1 MSVLRLAAVF
11 GHGMVLQ
18 QKVATRLFGFTK
30 ADMPVSVQLER
41 FPAELGRQA
50 DSEIEY
56 GLIYSEE
63 DLTGRDGYFEFRL
76 PALLASYD
84 TYRLTVRSGP
94 EVLVVDDILAGEV
107 WFAAGQDNMA
117 QTVNQSDAKELLSDC
132 VNLASIRFFQMNQD
146 GLSEQVPEYSYTPLG
161 EAQGGEWQRGDQAY
175 QMGEMSAIAFTF
187 ARDLHYGWDIPV
199 GVINASCPGTYIHAW
214 LPRDL
219 IESDPITKNHVRE
232 VKLYRDKAGWNL
244 EAVDQIPEE
253 RPETTGPNRAFPRPQ
268 TVALLDGR
276 RPDRPS
282 ALPLIVPRA
291 VVRKANVIQDIVPL
305 EREFTPRNQPA
316 ALFNHKLAPFV
327 GLSLR
332 GLLWMQGESDV
343 DSPEYYLR
351 ALRHLIDTLKE
362 LFEPAGEELVLV
374 LAQLPPYLYKGL
386 NAFGLAVFNEMLA
399 HACHILPVKAG
410 LVTVYDLSP
419 AFALHDYYCAALTPY
434 AKREIGRR
442 MAVVA
447 RGLVAGGDL
456 PDGAPQPVSMER
468 IGNKWM
474 IDLSPQAS
482 RGHGLQL
489 RQGAAELK
497 GFAICDSSRVFVRA
511 EARILYGVRVLV
523 WHDHIQDPVSISYAF
538 AAFNGDANLQGADGI
553 PVLPFRVDLE
563 PSTYLVP
570 MPWADCDKLS
580 HFSWREPFTRDTP
593 RTKKKDWP
601 GENPLWRISRGRGE
615 LRLTDEVQG
624 YSKADILLTYG
635 NADERPIEIDA
646 AVADASAYPPLDLTP
661 YREIELTLLNP
672 DHEEKTIQ
680 LLLEDANGV
689 VFESRPRRI
698 EDAFRQQS
706 LVWGEGE
713 LANDTSRITR
723 LAFRITDPGAKGS
736 LVFIRVS
743 FNYQPETE

>member
-1 MSVLRLAAVF
+1 MSALRLAAVF

-18 QKVATRLFGFTK
+18 QKVASRLFGFAK
-30 ADMPVSVQLER
+30 AEMPVAVQLER
-41 FPAELGRQA
+41 FPAEIRRQVES
-50 DSEIEY
+50 DIQY
-56 GLIYSEE
+56 GLIYSEQ
-63 DLTGRDGYFEFRL
+63 DLTGPDGYFEFKL
-76 PALLASYD
+76 PTLQASYD
-84 TYRLTVRSGP
+84 SYRLTVRSGV
-94 EVLVVDDILAGEV
+94 EVLVVDDILVGEV

-117 QTVNQSDAKELLSDC
+117 QSVNQSDAKSLLPDC
-132 VNLASIRFFQMNQD
+132 VNLGSIRFFQMNQD
-146 GLSEQVPEYSYTPLG
+146 GLSDQVPEYSYTPLG

-187 ARDLHYGWDIPV
+187 ARDLHYEEDIPV
-199 GVINASCPGTYIHAW
+199 GVINASCPGTYLHAW
-214 LPRDL
+214 IPRDI

-232 VKLYRDKAGWNL
+232 VKLYRDKASWNL
-244 EAVDQIPEE
+244 EEVDVFQEE
-253 RPETTGPNRAFPRPQ
+253 PSDRVSLGRTFPRPQ

-282 ALPLIVPRA
+282 APPLIVPRA
-291 VVRKANVIQDIVPL
+291 IVRKANVIQDMVPL
-305 EREFTPRNQPA
+305 EREFAPRNQPA
-316 ALFNHKLAPFV
+316 AIFNHKVAPFV

-332 GLLWMQGESDV
+332 GLLWMQGESDM

-351 ALRHLIDTLKE
+351 ALRHLIDTVNE
-362 LFEPAGEELVLV
+362 LFEPAGEELILV
-374 LAQLPPYLYKGL
+374 ISQLPPYLYQGQ

-419 AFALHDYYCAALTPY
+419 AFAQHDYYCAALTPY

-442 MAVVA
+442 MAAVA
-447 RGLVAGGDL
+447 RGLVWGGDL
-456 PDGAPQPVSMER
+456 PDGAPHPVSMER

-489 RQGAAELK
+489 RQGDTELK
-497 GFAICDSSRVFVRA
+497 GFALCDSSRVFVRA

-523 WHDHIQDPVSISYAF
+523 WHDHIQDPESISYAF
-538 AAFNGDANLQGADGI
+538 AAFNSEANLQGVDGI

-563 PSTYLVP
+563 PSTYLLP
-570 MPWADCDKLS
+570 MPWADCDSLS
-580 HFSWREPFTRDTP
+580 YFSWREAFTRNTP

-601 GENPLWRISRGRGE
+601 RENELWRISRGRGE
-615 LRLTDEVQG
+615 LHLTDEVHG
-624 YSKADILLTYG
+624 YSKADILLSYG
-635 NADERPIEIDA
+635 NADDRPVEIDA
-646 AVADASAYPPLDLTP
+646 AVSDASAYPPLDLTP
-661 YREIELTLLNP
+661 YKEIELTLLNP
-672 DHEEKTIQ
+672 DHQEKSIQ

-723 LAFRITDPGAKGS
+723 LAFRITDPGARGS
-736 LVFIRVS
+736 LVFIRVK